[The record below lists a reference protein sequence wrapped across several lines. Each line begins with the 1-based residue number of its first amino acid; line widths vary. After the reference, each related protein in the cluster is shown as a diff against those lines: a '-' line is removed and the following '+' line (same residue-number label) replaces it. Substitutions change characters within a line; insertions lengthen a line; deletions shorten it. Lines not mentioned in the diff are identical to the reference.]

1 MAHFNGYEE
10 QRKREEII
18 DEYYTM
24 TLVEIN
30 QGASLDKIRDILKK
44 HELEELYLE
53 CEGIK
58 RALEDATFAILKII
72 TEEIRSEDLTNK
84 INIDYNEEEEK

>member
-1 MAHFNGYEE
+1 MAHFNGDDDK
-10 QRKREEII
+10 RKRDEII

-30 QGASLDKIRDILKK
+30 QGASLEKIRDILKK
-44 HELEELYLE
+44 HEKEELYLE

-72 TEEIRSEDLTNK
+72 TEEIKSEDLINK
-84 INIDYNEEEEK
+84 INIDYDEEEN

>member
-1 MAHFNGYEE
+1 MAHFNGDDDK
-10 QRKREEII
+10 RKRDEII

-30 QGASLDKIRDILKK
+30 QGTSLEKIRDILKK
-44 HELEELYLE
+44 HEKEELYLE

-72 TEEIRSEDLTNK
+72 TEEIKSEDLINK
-84 INIDYNEEEEK
+84 INIDYDEEEN